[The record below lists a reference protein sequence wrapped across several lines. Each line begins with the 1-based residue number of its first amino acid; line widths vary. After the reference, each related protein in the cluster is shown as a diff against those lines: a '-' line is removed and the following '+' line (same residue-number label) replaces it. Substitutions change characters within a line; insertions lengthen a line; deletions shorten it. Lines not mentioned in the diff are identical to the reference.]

1 MAPTRKILL
10 LGAGELGTAVANSL
24 LRHPSFNPSTVSLTI
39 AIRPETLASLSTET
53 TNDRVRALTSLR
65 LRFRRAPR
73 DLEYVAADLVA
84 DSEAS
89 LSTLFQDYSCVIH
102 AGAMTLPAGTQ
113 LKVTRAALAAKVD
126 EYVPWQWGVDY
137 DVIGKEGG
145 LGLFSEQ
152 CEVRDLLRAQT
163 HTRWF
168 ILSCGMFMSFLFEE
182 FWGTVTRDDE
192 GYINGVRALGG
203 WDHLLTVTTV
213 EDIAACNAE
222 LILTDLDKRDRPVYI
237 AGDTM
242 RYDEFA
248 NVMETVVGHK
258 VEREL
263 WTTNHLK
270 GESSKDPDNKLLKY
284 RVVFSEDRGLAWPK
298 EGTYNAAKGISM
310 QGIEQYMRRIEM
322 R

>member
-1 MAPTRKILL
+1 MTPARKILV
-10 LGAGELGTAVANSL
+10 LGAGELGMAVADCL
-24 LRHPSFNPSTVSLTI
+24 LQHPSFDPATVSLTI
-39 AIRPETLASLSTET
+39 AIRPETLTSLSTSN

-65 LRFRRAPR
+65 LRFRRANYN
-73 DLEYVAADLVA
+73 LEYVATDLVA
-84 DSEAS
+84 DSETT
-89 LSTLFQDYSCVIH
+89 LSTLFQDYHCVIH

-113 LKVTRAALAAKVD
+113 LKVTRAVLAAQVD

-137 DVIGKEGG
+137 DVIGKDGG

-152 CEVRDLLRAQT
+152 CEVRDLLRAQS
-163 HTRWF
+163 HTKWF
-168 ILSCGMFMSFLFEE
+168 ILSCGMFMSFLFED
-182 FWGTVTRDDE
+182 FWGAITRDDE

-213 EDIAACNAE
+213 ENIATCNAE
-222 LILTDLDKRDRPVYI
+222 LILEDPDKRGKPVYI

-248 NVMETVVGHK
+248 DTIEKVVDHEIK
-258 VEREL
+258 REL
-263 WTTNHLK
+263 WTTDYLK
-270 GESSKDPDNKLLKY
+270 EESLKEPDNKLLKY

-298 EGTYNAAKGISM
+298 ESTYNAAKGISM
-310 QGIEQYMRRIEM
+310 EGIDQYMRRMEM